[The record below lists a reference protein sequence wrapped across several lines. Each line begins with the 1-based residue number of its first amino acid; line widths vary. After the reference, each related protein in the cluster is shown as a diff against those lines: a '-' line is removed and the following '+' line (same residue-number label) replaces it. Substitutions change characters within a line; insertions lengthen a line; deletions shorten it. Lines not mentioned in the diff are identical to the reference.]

1 MFLKISQELS
11 GITRDCKFFCREKF
25 KPVLLGPAT
34 SANRPA
40 ELAKSVIFDEFP
52 KNMSKKAK
60 TSKFFI
66 LAKNGRFD
74 SNLLKTLYLG
84 PKDPIL
90 ICISCQ
96 FIFYDFL
103 WYFEF
108 WSFLTFF
115 WKKKFFQNFQKNYI
129 KNGQFGRPTGQCGRV
144 YMSRLEQ

>member
-1 MFLKISQELS
+1 MDSLFLKISQELS

-25 KPVLLGPAT
+25 KPVLLSPAT

-40 ELAKSVIFDEFP
+40 ESAKSAIFDEFA
-52 KNMSKKAK
+52 KNMAKKAK
-60 TSKFFI
+60 KSKNFI

-74 SNLLKTLYLG
+74 SNLLKTHHLG

-103 WYFEF
+103 
-108 WSFLTFF
+108 
-115 WKKKFFQNFQKNYI
+115 
-129 KNGQFGRPTGQCGRV
+129 
-144 YMSRLEQ
+144 